1 MRQLLSGQRR
11 SLLIAAFATFVAAPV
26 FAQGTV
32 ITGTITRQEGG
43 GPLFGANVYIT
54 ELAISAGTNEQGVY
68 RLTLPA
74 ERVRGQNV
82 MLRVRSIGFKPGQK
96 SITLA
101 AGGGTITENFA
112 LEIDVNRLSEVVV
125 TGVTGATEKK
135 KLAFTV
141 DQVNVADLPV
151 PGTNALTQL
160 QGKVTGAQIV
170 SPSGRPGQAPSIV
183 LRGPKSLNASGR
195 SQAPLVIV
203 DGVIYD
209 GGLQDL
215 NPMDI
220 ENVEVVKGAA
230 AASVYGSRAG
240 NGVIQVTTKSAKNAR
255 QGTRFNVRNEAGYND
270 IAGEFQLAK
279 NHFIMMDPTN
289 KRFCRRATNA
299 ATGLVNGQPQC
310 WQTMD
315 FEEEALRINEGGGQ
329 FALGPNLFQY
339 DGGIALS
346 LSKPQLRG
354 LFQSGFFPRSYDPI
368 AATTTNGLF
377 NNATFEMTGK
387 FNNTGVFASASQLRQ
402 EGAIDYLKGYTRNT
416 FRLNADQQ
424 INDKWTTQLNTFY
437 SNNTLFPDGEF
448 FRLTR
453 VPAGVNLQ
461 RRDAF
466 GRLFVRSNPLNQGDQ
481 NANPLYWN
489 EANQGRTDTDRFLA
503 SNTTR
508 FAAASWL
515 DFEAN
520 ASYDRRRQSGF
531 FQQDRGYRVTTST
544 GTTGIGNRSESSSL
558 DDNIN
563 MSIQG
568 TARKSNF
575 VLDGLDA
582 RVNARYA
589 YEQQDSEGIGS
600 SGTTLAIPSLG
611 TLNNVTANQSV
622 SSGFQTVRAVGGVL
636 AGGLDYKGRYIMDG
650 LVRRD
655 GSSLFGENNRWA
667 TYYRGS
673 MAWRLSDESWWPLKT
688 SVNDFKLR
696 GSYGTAGGRPSFS
709 AQYETFT
716 IGAGGTVT
724 ASTLG
729 NANLRPE
736 YTTEQEYGLDAELF
750 SKIGL
755 NVTYAYSSTDDQ
767 IILVPPSVS
776 SGFANQW
783 RNGGT
788 LDNHTWEVSLN
799 IPVLTTNNLTW
810 TSRVGWDQTYSFITD
825 LDIPPF
831 FQTTASSTFRFA
843 EGERIGTIWGRAFV
857 TSCSQLP
864 AQFAA
869 DCGAGKSYQKNNQG
883 LIVWTGAGNTTKD
896 GITKNLWQAVNPGC
910 VRNGTAT
917 GTTGEANCR
926 LAGGQVNAPW
936 GIPGYSWGMPIVL
949 RDSTGNAIQARLGN
963 TLPKHR
969 INMSHNVSYKKFNL
983 YALVDV
989 SLGNAVFNQE
999 RHWSLGDFQ
1008 VREGDQSGKSV
1019 GDAKPLGY
1027 YWRTTAPD
1035 NSAGVGGLYDIL
1047 GSNNITTE
1055 DAAYGKLREV
1065 SLGYQLGRFLG
1076 LGDVNVSVVGR
1087 NLLTITNFT
1096 GWDPEVGV
1104 AGTNLNSSALTAVA
1118 AFQYPQMRTFTFTV
1132 GTRF

>member
-11 SLLIAAFATFVAAPV
+11 SLLAGAFATLVAAPV

-43 GPLFGANVYIT
+43 APLFGANVYIT
-54 ELAISAGTNEQGVY
+54 ELAISIGTNEQGVY

-82 MLRVRSIGFKPGQK
+82 ILRVRSIGFKPAQK
-96 SITLA
+96 TIALNA
-101 AGGGTITENFA
+101 GTITENFA

-183 LRGPKSLNASGR
+183 LRGPKSLNAAGR

-215 NPMDI
+215 NPLDI

-230 AASVYGSRAG
+230 ASSVYGSRAG

-255 QGTRFNVRNEAGYND
+255 QGTRFNVRNEFGFND
-270 IAGEFQLAK
+270 IAGEFPLAK
-279 NHFIMMDPTN
+279 GHFLMMDPTN
-289 KRFCRRATNA
+289 KRFCARSTNA
-299 ATGLVNGQPQC
+299 ATGLINGQPQC
-310 WQTMD
+310 WRTMD
-315 FEEEALRINEGGGQ
+315 FEEEALRINEGGGA

-368 AATTTNGLF
+368 AAATTNGLF
-377 NNATFEMTGK
+377 NTATLEMTGK

-402 EGAIDYLKGYTRNT
+402 QGAVEYLDGYTRNT

-437 SNNTLFPDGEF
+437 SNNILYPDGEF

-453 VPAGVNLQ
+453 VPAGVDLQ
-461 RRDAF
+461 RRDSF

-489 EANQGRTDTDRFLA
+489 ESNQGRTDTDRFLA

-563 MSIQG
+563 MSVQG

-575 VLDGLDA
+575 LLNGMDA
-582 RVNARYA
+582 RLNARYA
-589 YEQQDSEGIGS
+589 YEQQTGSGIGS
-600 SGTTLAIPSLG
+600 SGTQLAIPGLG
-611 TLNNVTANQSV
+611 TLNNVTSNQAV
-622 SSGFQTVRAVGGVL
+622 SSSKETVRAVGGVL
-636 AGGLDYKGRYIMDG
+636 GGALDYKGRYIMDG

-673 MAWRLSDESWWPLKT
+673 LAWRLSDEAWWPAKEA
-688 SVNDFKLR
+688 VNDFKLR
-696 GSYGTAGGRPSFS
+696 ASYGTAGGRPRFS

-716 IGAGGTVT
+716 IGTGGAVT
-724 ASTLG
+724 AQALG
-729 NANLRPE
+729 NKDLRPE

-750 SKIGL
+750 GKYGL
-755 NVTYAYSSTDDQ
+755 NVTYAYSSTKDQ
-767 IILVPPSVS
+767 IMQVPPSVS
-776 SGFANQW
+776 SGFASQW
-783 RNGGT
+783 KNAGT
-788 LDNHTWEVSLN
+788 LDNHTWEVSVN
-799 IPVLTTNNLTW
+799 IPVVTTNNLTW
-810 TSRVGWDQTYSFITD
+810 TSRVGWDQTYSFITE
-825 LDIPPF
+825 LGIPEF
-831 FQTTASSTFRFA
+831 FQTTESSRFRFA
-843 EGERIGTIWGRAFV
+843 KGERIGTVWGRYFV
-857 TSCSQLP
+857 TQCSQLP
-864 AQFAA
+864 AEFAA
-869 DCGAGKSYQKNNQG
+869 DCGAGKSYQKNSQG
-883 LIVWTGAGNTTKD
+883 LIVWTGAGNTVKD

-910 VRNGTAT
+910 LRNGAAT
-917 GTTGEANCR
+917 GTTGVPNCK
-926 LAGGQVNAPW
+926 LAGGTVNAPW
-936 GIPGYSWGMPIVL
+936 GIPEYSWGMPIVL
-949 RDSTGNAIQARLGN
+949 RDSTGNAVLQRLGN

-969 INMSHNVSYKKFNL
+969 INMSHNISYKKFNL
-983 YALVDV
+983 YGLIDM
-989 SLGNAVFNQE
+989 SLGTSIFNEE

-1008 VREGDQSGKSV
+1008 TREQDQAGKSV

-1035 NSAGVGGLYDIL
+1035 NSAGIGGLYDIL

-1055 DAAYGKLREV
+1055 DGAYTKLREL
-1065 SLGYQLGRFLG
+1065 SIGYQLGRVFG
-1076 LGDVNVSVVGR
+1076 IGDVNLSLVGR
-1087 NLLTITNFT
+1087 NLLTITNFS

-1104 AGTNLNSSALTAVA
+1104 AGTNLNSSAITAVA
-1118 AFQYPQMRTFTFTV
+1118 AYQYPQMRTFTFTI
-1132 GTRF
+1132 GSRF